1 MPVLIGRARRKK
13 ARGAATV
20 SSSRRAR
27 AKTRN
32 GERYVT
38 WSLRLP
44 FSLHYELK
52 RLAKDQGRSANK
64 QVEMLIRRAVADR
77 LKQATAEDPV
87 VAADN

>member
-1 MPVLIGRARRKK
+1 MPVLIGRARRKR

-20 SSSRRAR
+20 SSLKRAP
-27 AKTRN
+27 AKTAG

-52 RLAKDQGRSANK
+52 QLAKDQGRSANK
-64 QVEMLIRRAVADR
+64 QVEMLIRRALADR
-77 LKQATAEDPV
+77 LTQVTAEDPAV
-87 VAADN
+87 TADN